1 MLVGETVF
9 ERKEKRSKGYWKG
22 WESRSKG
29 RQRRKSQKG
38 NSDFRK
44 STVAQEGK
52 CGAHLTHTAMVD
64 GDVLSYTARNVSVRV
79 RQLAQGGKL
88 PREHENEEKEVPA

>member
-1 MLVGETVF
+1 MF

-22 WESRSKG
+22 WESRRKG

-44 STVAQEGK
+44 STVAQKRK
-52 CGAHLTHTAMVD
+52 CGAYLTHTELWLMEMFFHTLLVTSLLGLD
-64 GDVLSYTARNVSVRV
+64 S
-79 RQLAQGGKL
+79 
-88 PREHENEEKEVPA
+88 